1 MARAGGRLAATH
13 RHSAPTSDRADWHR
27 CDLADGGAAIAALID
42 SLRPRAV
49 INAAYVQHGD
59 ELEVVT
65 AQAPGA
71 MAAACRRVGSR
82 LVHVS
87 TDVVFDGTTDRPYV
101 ESDPPS
107 PVHDYGNAKA
117 EAEARVLAAH
127 PDAVVVRTS
136 LLWGG
141 ADDPGPQVQM
151 TAEPG
156 ITFFDDEFRNP
167 LEVGLLAAALLELT
181 ERPEI
186 VGVLHVA
193 GADTVDR
200 FEFARRV
207 CRLVGVEPEHLSGGP
222 GSVHTARPSNCPLD
236 SSRAASLLDTRLRG
250 VREATA

>member
-1 MARAGGRLAATH
+1 
-13 RHSAPTSDRADWHR
+13 
-27 CDLADGGAAIAALID
+27 
-42 SLRPRAV
+42 
-49 INAAYVQHGD
+49 
-59 ELEVVT
+59 
-65 AQAPGA
+65 

-107 PVHDYGNAKA
+107 PVHDYGSAKA
-117 EAEARVLAAH
+117 EAEARVLAAL

-167 LEVGLLAAALLELT
+167 LEVDLLAAALLELT

-200 FEFARRV
+200 LEFARRV
-207 CRLVGVEPEHLSGGP
+207 CRLVGVEPERLSGGP

-250 VREATA
+250 VREATS